1 MKKIKKIIFLTIV
14 FSLLFFI
21 NSVKAQVSCNEE
33 KNEVF
38 FTPQVT
44 IPGSTF
50 KKGTKIK
57 IEKSTKTIG
66 IYIASIYNYLLAIV
80 GLLATIVLMA
90 SGVIWMTAAGNTERI
105 SQAKGW
111 IIGALTGLVLLL
123 LSYVVLKTINPNLV
137 DFKPSDVNNIKSDVN
152 FQFEIEEDK
161 LDQDTTGRDQFNP
174 DTDPILKDIE
184 ECENRGENYRFDL
197 RSGECYELVEDTTPQ
212 ECPCP
217 EGQEECIIDEVLYIC
232 SEYE

>member
-1 MKKIKKIIFLTIV
+1 MTILKKIRIILNIIILSV
-14 FSLLFFI
+14 FFI
-21 NSVKAQVSCNEE
+21 IIPNICLATNNDPVY
-33 KNEVF
+33 
-38 FTPQVT
+38 FTPQIS
-44 IPGSTF
+44 IPGSGFT
-50 KKGTKIK
+50 KGIEYK
-57 IEKSTKTIG
+57 IEENTKTIG
-66 IYIASIYNYLLAIV
+66 TYITSIYNYLLAIV
-80 GLLATIVLMA
+80 GLLSTIVLMA
-90 SGVIWMTAAGNTERI
+90 AGIIWMTAAGNTERI
-105 SQAKGW
+105 SLAKNF
-111 IIGALTGLVLLL
+111 IIGALTGLLLLL
-123 LSYVVLKTINPNLV
+123 LSYILLKTINPNLV
-137 DFKPSDVNNIKSDVN
+137 DFKPSDVNNIKKD
-152 FQFEIEEDK
+152 FQFEIEEDE